1 MISQSTENIKE
12 AIEISYSSLCHTVL
26 EMIKLEKEL
35 NEHSAKHVRDMY
47 QELFALNQQLKYIRK
62 DFQKLFGNIADIN

>member
-1 MISQSTENIKE
+1 MSQSTENIKE
-12 AIEISYSSLCHTVL
+12 GIETSYSSLCYTVL

-47 QELFALNQQLKYIRK
+47 QEIFTLNQQLQNIRK
-62 DFQKLFGNIADIN
+62 DFHKLFGNIADID